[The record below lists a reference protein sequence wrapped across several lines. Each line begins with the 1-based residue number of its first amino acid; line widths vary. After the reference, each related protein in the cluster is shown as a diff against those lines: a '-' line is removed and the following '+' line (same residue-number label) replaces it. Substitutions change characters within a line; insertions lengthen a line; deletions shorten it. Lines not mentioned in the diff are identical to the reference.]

1 VGILVEGRWTDADD
15 AVIKGRFVR
24 PDSAYGS
31 PLAGICESLQSE
43 PGRYHLV
50 ASLSCPWSQ
59 RALIVHGLKDLRGC
73 VPVHIIGG
81 GRTQGY
87 ALDDSPDW
95 RLPGSDAQSRHLHE
109 LYSVTDRTYSGRA
122 TVPVLWDSHASRIV
136 SNESAQI
143 IRAFDAAGAHQDGA
157 FTLVPLAM
165 RDDIDA
171 LNTYVQEHLCDAV
184 YRAGFAQRQDAYEEA
199 VDSVFATLDLLEQ
212 HLGQQRYLFGQTI
225 TEADWRLFP
234 TLARFD
240 AVYHGHFKCARRR
253 LIDMPVLWAYAR
265 DLFAW
270 RGVAATVDLPI
281 IRAGYYRHDLG
292 INPFGIV
299 PVADEADWTA
309 SHDRARL
316 GPAKVALV
324 SGGEREIDPATLRQH
339 TERRTR

>member
-1 VGILVEGRWTDADD
+1 MGILVEGRWTDADD

-31 PLAGICESLQSE
+31 PLAGICDSLQSE

-184 YRAGFAQRQDAYEEA
+184 YRAGFAQRQDACEEESPQRSLSRSYGRA
-199 VDSVFATLDLLEQ
+199 ITAGAADQGRSRVDSKRLLDCAAWNGRIRPAALTFIDWLK
-212 HLGQQRYLFGQTI
+212 GQ
-225 TEADWRLFP
+225 
-234 TLARFD
+234 
-240 AVYHGHFKCARRR
+240 
-253 LIDMPVLWAYAR
+253 
-265 DLFAW
+265 
-270 RGVAATVDLPI
+270 
-281 IRAGYYRHDLG
+281 
-292 INPFGIV
+292 
-299 PVADEADWTA
+299 A
-309 SHDRARL
+309 SRNAI
-316 GPAKVALV
+316 
-324 SGGEREIDPATLRQH
+324 SS
-339 TERRTR
+339 